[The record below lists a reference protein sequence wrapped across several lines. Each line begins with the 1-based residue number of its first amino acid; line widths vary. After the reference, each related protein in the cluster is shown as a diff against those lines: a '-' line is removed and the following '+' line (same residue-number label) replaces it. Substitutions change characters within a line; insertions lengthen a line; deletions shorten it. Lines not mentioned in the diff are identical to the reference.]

1 MGAGGW
7 LLGTI
12 ALAITVA
19 AAALSYRFV
28 EQPIR
33 RHGFRATFR
42 TIALR
47 WPDSASRRLG
57 RLATILVAVLLVTG
71 SGLGTAAALNADPGK
86 SDAEAQIQR
95 GQAALSEN
103 QPRSTP
109 SAAAATGETAGE
121 AAVPAPAS
129 PTALPGGDQIMA
141 IGDSV
146 MLASAA
152 GLQETFPGIQIDAV
166 VSRQMSQL
174 PSLLQNL
181 KASGSLRPIIIV
193 GLGTNGPIERASLDD
208 ARSVV
213 GSRAQ
218 LVLVNV
224 QAPRGWTEGVDATLS
239 QYAQQYRD
247 VELAN
252 WRDAIAGQLG
262 LLARDQ
268 IHPGTRGGQI
278 YAGVIKDALQRLAEL
293 PPLLGPNDYG
303 LAATPL

>member
-1 MGAGGW
+1 
-7 LLGTI
+7 
-12 ALAITVA
+12 
-19 AAALSYRFV
+19 
-28 EQPIR
+28 
-33 RHGFRATFR
+33 
-42 TIALR
+42 
-47 WPDSASRRLG
+47 
-57 RLATILVAVLLVTG
+57 
-71 SGLGTAAALNADPGK
+71 
-86 SDAEAQIQR
+86 
-95 GQAALSEN
+95 
-103 QPRSTP
+103 
-109 SAAAATGETAGE
+109 
-121 AAVPAPAS
+121 
-129 PTALPGGDQIMA
+129 MA

-193 GLGTNGPIERASLDD
+193 GLGTNGPIERASLDE